1 MILTAS
7 DLLSLVP
14 NYFNLISEPVEGE
27 GDTMDS
33 IIEALVS
40 GASDQTLIE
49 MIKEKEATET
59 TEKTSEK
66 KDIKSQYRFLLTLA
80 FSYSLLTALYF

>member
-1 MILTAS
+1 
-7 DLLSLVP
+7 
-14 NYFNLISEPVEGE
+14 
-27 GDTMDS
+27 MDS

-66 KDIKSQYRFLLTLA
+66 KDIKSPYRFHLKLVI
-80 FSYSLLTALYF
+80 FCS